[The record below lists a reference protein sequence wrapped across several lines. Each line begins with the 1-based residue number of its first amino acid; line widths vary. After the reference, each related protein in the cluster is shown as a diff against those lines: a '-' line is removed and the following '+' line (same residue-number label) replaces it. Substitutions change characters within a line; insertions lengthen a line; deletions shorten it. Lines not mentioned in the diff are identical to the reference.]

1 MRIIR
6 YLLVLMLVMGCAKD
20 EPVPTQGDIAGK
32 VTDSNDGSPISG
44 ANVSLSGDQRSTTTS
59 SDGNFTFKSLVAGS
73 YSVTAIKNG
82 YVAASRTV
90 TVTPEKT
97 ASADIQIKKD
107 LPRVSVQEVVFNKDN
122 ISEEKS
128 MTLTNT
134 REGDMSYTL
143 QPSKSWIKVT
153 PSSGTIPEGNQ
164 AVIKINIEYGSI
176 EFGTYNEFIVINV
189 GQASVSIPINI
200 TYDAPQFTV
209 TVTAGDGGEVDTD
222 GGIYA
227 QGTELTITATPFQG
241 YAFNKWS
248 NGSQENP
255 YTFTVNQNVT
265 LNATFT
271 VLSYDV
277 IANVEGEGTVEQTL
291 LTSGSVENYVY
302 NSTIRL
308 EAKPSPGWKFK
319 EWTGD
324 YVGEDN
330 PIELTVDQEKEVTAN
345 FIRKEYILDVL
356 TEGEGT
362 VAEEVIVQPSN
373 SYQYETEVRLTATP
387 EAGWVF
393 SNWSGDASGSENPL
407 DVKIEGATSI
417 KAVFK
422 RAQYNLDIT
431 TVGEGTV
438 TQEVV
443 VAPTVTS
450 YDYESVIKL
459 TATPTQG
466 WGFSSWTGDIES
478 TENPVEVAIDG
489 NKSVTLTFIEL
500 DTDGDGITDPNDQ
513 CPDTPSDEEADEN
526 GCSISQKDTDG
537 DGVNDAIDQ
546 CPDTPSDEEAD
557 ANGCAPSQKDTDGDG
572 VNNAI
577 DECADTPSGKAVDS
591 KGCTLVLTIDG
602 ETIPSEI
609 TVGEQLRI
617 KWTTNYTDTTV
628 KITLKPYQSDN
639 ETVLQ
644 EGLDITEG
652 EYVWLVD
659 PNLEV
664 GFYQVVIYDEAT
676 DQKLDDTSLIE
687 VVTNC
692 EELPMQDSVF
702 EEWLFNNGYDDLL
715 DNKVD
720 SCRMAEITEMISP
733 SFSTRVDFAIFT
745 SLVKIQINGGEIDG
759 DFPADVE
766 IDLSVISSL
775 VDIEING
782 SNNSA
787 ILKWNPE
794 NLERLKI
801 EGSGMRF
808 SQTVTFSTMPKLQ
821 YFYSENFTPTIENNL
836 SDYINPNLKHLEIQP
851 RNYGTVAMRSFDLS
865 GLENLE
871 YFGFYVDS
879 YSFEMYHNEAF
890 VNLCGLTQLNT
901 VRFQS
906 KFRKGS
912 PYNSTEKF
920 EILIS
925 EDMYNAVS
933 WTLPNEVWYQTDY
946 YRCEN
951 LDSDGDGINDPLDS
965 CQGTPVGEVI
975 DENGCSD
982 SQKDT
987 DNDGV
992 NDALDQ
998 CPDTPSNEDV
1008 DANGCAP
1015 SQKDSD
1021 NDGVNDDI
1029 DLCPNTM
1036 DGEEVDEY
1044 GCTSGSFGSEI
1055 EISSIVGYGR
1065 YNNDTYK
1072 TVDGGETWTV
1082 VNGRAFLLYE
1092 FINSEIGFASDGYD
1106 LHKTVD
1112 GGENWEVINGR
1123 GFYAISFVD
1132 ENIGFGASN
1141 NNVYK
1146 TLDGGNNWTLFSG
1159 YNPFIISF
1167 PHEDVGYGSRGSDIK
1182 RFNSNGNYVS
1192 ISNTRLEEIE
1202 FINGGTGYGMV
1213 YMSDLV
1219 KTKDGGVTWYSVSDK
1234 SFSNISFINEE
1245 IGFASNDEGLYRTED
1260 GGITWILIND
1270 INFNYDIKIDFVPGN

>member
-1 MRIIR
+1 MRVIR
-6 YLLVLMLVMGCAKD
+6 YLLVLLLLMGCAKD

-59 SDGNFTFKSLVAGS
+59 NDGNFTFKSLIAGS

-248 NGSQENP
+248 NGSRENP

-271 VLSYDV
+271 VLSFDV

-291 LTSGSVENYVY
+291 LTAGSVENYVY

-362 VAEEVIVQPSN
+362 VTEEVIVQPSN

-393 SNWSGDASGSENPL
+393 SSWSGDASGSENPL

-443 VAPTVTS
+443 IAPTVTS

-459 TATPTQG
+459 TATPIQG
-466 WGFSSWTGDIES
+466 WGFSSWTGDLES

-489 NKSVTLTFIEL
+489 NKSITLTFIEL

-537 DGVNDAIDQ
+537 DGVNDAVDQ

-644 EGLDITEG
+644 EGLDVAEG

-659 PNLEV
+659 PNLEL
-664 GFYQVVIYDEAT
+664 GFYQVVIYDEES

-687 VVTNC
+687 VVRNC

-702 EEWLFNNGYDDLL
+702 EQWLFDNGYDDLL

-720 SCRMAEITEMISP
+720 SCRIAEITELTINSANH
-733 SFSTRVDFAIFT
+733 STRIDWSKFINLQKLVIYPGGSIIYDF
-745 SLVKIQINGGEIDG
+745 SSNKLE
-759 DFPADVE
+759 
-766 IDLSVISSL
+766 DLSVLSVFSNIGGYLPNFQFNKTELKRLITHFTFSFNINLDDFPNLEQLSGSKRVTEGGSNELIPGIIPNLNLKIVNWGNQGRVIPEGLYDLSIYPNLQSFSHVPAPDNYSRGIYNKLSFDLRRNPKLTSFFVQAIKGSPVGYSIEPASFLYVTPEYWSQLSDYQRTSMEEDYFYVVEDNLPYGSSNF
-775 VDIEING
+775 IEIAMLFDGNYDAEQDPDNASDFDVNNVSLTQDRYG
-782 SNNSA
+782 NDQSAAYFNNSS
-787 ILKWNPE
+787 IDFKRTIGL
-794 NLERLKI
+794 
-801 EGSGMRF
+801 GSGG
-808 SQTVTFSTMPKLQ
+808 TFSFGFKLDSSNSLQ
-821 YFYSENFTPTIENNL
+821 PFFSRMNADCNSDTESDLGLYIEENNL
-836 SDYINPNLKHLEIQP
+836 VFNIGRYGNNGDKFSDVIE
-851 RNYGTVAMRSFDLS
+851 SFDTYA
-865 GLENLE
+865 NLE
-871 YFGFYVDS
+871 DWNSLIILFKGASLIYY
-879 YSFEMYHNEAF
+879 
-890 VNLCGLTQLNT
+890 LN
-901 VRFQS
+901 
-906 KFRKGS
+906 
-912 PYNSTEKF
+912 
-920 EILIS
+920 
-925 EDMYNAVS
+925 
-933 WTLPNEVWYQTDY
+933 
-946 YRCEN
+946 
-951 LDSDGDGINDPLDS
+951 
-965 CQGTPVGEVI
+965 GEVI
-975 DENGCSD
+975 KETNISPNIFNLLSECENSMF
-982 SQKDT
+982 S
-987 DNDGV
+987 
-992 NDALDQ
+992 
-998 CPDTPSNEDV
+998 
-1008 DANGCAP
+1008 
-1015 SQKDSD
+1015 
-1021 NDGVNDDI
+1021 I
-1029 DLCPNTM
+1029 
-1036 DGEEVDEY
+1036 
-1044 GCTSGSFGSEI
+1044 GSM
-1055 EISSIVGYGR
+1055 
-1065 YNNDTYK
+1065 
-1072 TVDGGETWTV
+1072 TVDDETISLKGSLDDFRIFGTV
-1082 VNGRAFLLYE
+1082 IKEVWLYPL
-1092 FINSEIGFASDGYD
+1092 Y
-1106 LHKTVD
+1106 
-1112 GGENWEVINGR
+1112 
-1123 GFYAISFVD
+1123 
-1132 ENIGFGASN
+1132 
-1141 NNVYK
+1141 
-1146 TLDGGNNWTLFSG
+1146 SG
-1159 YNPFIISF
+1159 Y
-1167 PHEDVGYGSRGSDIK
+1167 
-1182 RFNSNGNYVS
+1182 
-1192 ISNTRLEEIE
+1192 
-1202 FINGGTGYGMV
+1202 
-1213 YMSDLV
+1213 
-1219 KTKDGGVTWYSVSDK
+1219 
-1234 SFSNISFINEE
+1234 
-1245 IGFASNDEGLYRTED
+1245 
-1260 GGITWILIND
+1260 
-1270 INFNYDIKIDFVPGN
+1270 

>member
-6 YLLVLMLVMGCAKD
+6 YLLVLLLVMGCAKD
-20 EPVPTQGDIAGK
+20 EPVPTQGDMAGK

-82 YVAASRTV
+82 YIAASRTV

-107 LPRVSVQEVVFNKDN
+107 LPGVSVQEVVFNKDN
-122 ISEEKS
+122 ITEEKS

-143 QPSKSWIKVT
+143 QPSKTWIKVT
-153 PSSGTIPEGNQ
+153 PSSGIIPEGNQ

-308 EAKPSPGWKFK
+308 EAKPSPGWQFK

-362 VAEEVIVQPSN
+362 VTEEVIVQPSSN
-373 SYQYETEVRLTATP
+373 YQYETEVRLTATP

-466 WGFSSWTGDIES
+466 WGFSSWTGDLES
-478 TENPVEVAIDG
+478 TENPVEVSIDG

-526 GCSISQKDTDG
+526 GCSISQKDADG

-577 DECADTPSGKAVDS
+577 DECADTPSGKSVDS

-602 ETIPSEI
+602 ETIPSQI

-687 VVTNC
+687 LIRNC

-702 EEWLFNNGYDDLL
+702 EQWLFDNGYDDLL

-720 SCRMAEITEMISP
+720 SCRIAEITELRITVDNQ
-733 SFSTRVDFAIFT
+733 STRINWSKFINLKKLVIYPRDNIIYDF
-745 SLVKIQINGGEIDG
+745 SDNKIE
-759 DFPADVE
+759 
-766 IDLSVISSL
+766 DLSVLNVFSYIGGHLPNFQFNKTELKRLITHYTFSFN
-775 VDIEING
+775 INLDDFPNLEQLSGSKRVQSGG
-782 SNNSA
+782 SNGLIPGTIPNLN
-787 ILKWNPE
+787 LKSVSWNDEGRVIPE
-794 NLERLKI
+794 GLYDLSVYPNLQSFYHVPVPNNYSRGTYNKL
-801 EGSGMRF
+801 SFDLRRN
-808 SQTVTFSTMPKLQ
+808 PKLTSFFVQ
-821 YFYSENFTPTIENNL
+821 AIKGSPVGYSTEPASFLYITPEYWSQL
-836 SDYINPNLKHLEIQP
+836 SDYHRTSMEEDHFYVVEDNLPYGSSNFIEIAMTFDGDYTAEQDADNASDFDVNNVSFVQDRYGNDQSAAYFDNSSIDFERTIGLGSGGTFSFWFKLDSDTELQPFFSRKNSECDSGQESDLSLYLDDGDLVFNIGRYVNDGEKFTDLVAGFDSKANLEEWNSLIIVFKGAGIDYYLNGEKIQETAVSPNVLSLLSECESSKFSIGSIVIDNETFELKGSLDDFRI
-851 RNYGTVAMRSFDLS
+851 YGTVIK
-865 GLENLE
+865 ENRL
-871 YFGFYVDS
+871 F
-879 YSFEMYHNEAF
+879 
-890 VNLCGLTQLNT
+890 
-901 VRFQS
+901 
-906 KFRKGS
+906 
-912 PYNSTEKF
+912 
-920 EILIS
+920 
-925 EDMYNAVS
+925 
-933 WTLPNEVWYQTDY
+933 
-946 YRCEN
+946 
-951 LDSDGDGINDPLDS
+951 PL
-965 CQGTPVGEVI
+965 
-975 DENGCSD
+975 
-982 SQKDT
+982 
-987 DNDGV
+987 
-992 NDALDQ
+992 
-998 CPDTPSNEDV
+998 
-1008 DANGCAP
+1008 
-1015 SQKDSD
+1015 
-1021 NDGVNDDI
+1021 
-1029 DLCPNTM
+1029 
-1036 DGEEVDEY
+1036 Y
-1044 GCTSGSFGSEI
+1044 
-1055 EISSIVGYGR
+1055 
-1065 YNNDTYK
+1065 
-1072 TVDGGETWTV
+1072 
-1082 VNGRAFLLYE
+1082 
-1092 FINSEIGFASDGYD
+1092 
-1106 LHKTVD
+1106 
-1112 GGENWEVINGR
+1112 
-1123 GFYAISFVD
+1123 
-1132 ENIGFGASN
+1132 
-1141 NNVYK
+1141 
-1146 TLDGGNNWTLFSG
+1146 SG
-1159 YNPFIISF
+1159 Y
-1167 PHEDVGYGSRGSDIK
+1167 
-1182 RFNSNGNYVS
+1182 
-1192 ISNTRLEEIE
+1192 
-1202 FINGGTGYGMV
+1202 
-1213 YMSDLV
+1213 
-1219 KTKDGGVTWYSVSDK
+1219 
-1234 SFSNISFINEE
+1234 
-1245 IGFASNDEGLYRTED
+1245 
-1260 GGITWILIND
+1260 
-1270 INFNYDIKIDFVPGN
+1270 YDN